1 MKLEINERLYNCTDA
16 MEMYLDVN
24 ESYPLGMKVI
34 YKPIVYIFDWY
45 SFIVCRKDSEE
56 AESIENPI
64 IFPDVTPLEVQKA
77 YVKSLNSR
85 KLNNIFNRL
94 SDEEYS
100 KVFWEYFDDGWQ
112 NLIDYNMFE
121 RKYRLNRIA
130 EWCEENYIP
139 YYFNKKD
146 EFIKRTLDYKINH

>member
-1 MKLEINERLYNCTDA
+1 MKLEINEKLYNCTNA
-16 MEMYLDVN
+16 IEMYLDEN
-24 ESYPLGMKVI
+24 EAYPLGMKVI

-56 AESIENPI
+56 AKSIENPV
-64 IFPDVTPLEVQKA
+64 IFPAVTTLEVQKA

-85 KLNNIFNRL
+85 KLNNTFNRL

-100 KVFWEYFDDGWQ
+100 EVFWKYFDDGWQ
-112 NLIDYNMFE
+112 ELGKFYVFE

-146 EFIKRTLDYKINH
+146 DFIKRTLEL